1 MATYTSIIQPTDN
14 GDMSISQ
21 LTPTVNDGSNVKL
34 YASLVGAGDIKRAL
48 MRFSFDGVISPT
60 KLTTDH
66 ITAAS
71 IILTSDQ
78 TGAIAAGKVYRIM
91 PINSRWDEFTGTY
104 NLQDGVVGW
113 GGGAGLPTSGLDY
126 SATALGSYTASS
138 VNVGSTRTITIT
150 AFAELI
156 AMIKDNHGVV
166 FIADDEGSVNA
177 VSIGASSNNVVAYRP
192 KFSMT
197 YYPPSEIANELSAN
211 HYTGYH
217 VNGVQQFGS
226 SGALYT
232 ASTNSQTDISEWV
245 DANWFS
251 SNSATVICEAKPSQD
266 TSISAQDYVIN
277 LGNDLSAVNAIFFLT
292 VNQFGTNLYRFRVRV
307 PNGTFKSIVAAA
319 ADIENTYHML
329 TTSLNFND
337 EGQVFNAWVGNTKST
352 PVTGIEGEWTS
363 ALNATATKIGIA
375 NQTSSPFN
383 GYIRNVIIGR
393 DHFLTDG
400 EQTTLYTA
408 ITAGTLTTTDLDG
421 VFGAGNWV
429 WWPLTEYTNAPTVHL
444 GTLRDIELTGADSV
458 ELGKDKDIQT

>member
-1 MATYTSIIQPTDN
+1 
-14 GDMSISQ
+14 
-21 LTPTVNDGSNVKL
+21 
-34 YASLVGAGDIKRAL
+34 
-48 MRFSFDGVISPT
+48 
-60 KLTTDH
+60 
-66 ITAAS
+66 
-71 IILTSDQ
+71 
-78 TGAIAAGKVYRIM
+78 
-91 PINSRWDEFTGTY
+91 
-104 NLQDGVVGW
+104 
-113 GGGAGLPTSGLDY
+113 
-126 SATALGSYTASS
+126 
-138 VNVGSTRTITIT
+138 VGSTRTITIT

-156 AMIKDNHGVV
+156 AMIKDNAGVV

-177 VSIGASSNNVVAYRP
+177 VSIGASSNNVASYRP

-251 SNSATVICEAKPSQD
+251 SNAATVICEAKPSQD

-458 ELGKDKDIQT
+458 ELGKDRDITT